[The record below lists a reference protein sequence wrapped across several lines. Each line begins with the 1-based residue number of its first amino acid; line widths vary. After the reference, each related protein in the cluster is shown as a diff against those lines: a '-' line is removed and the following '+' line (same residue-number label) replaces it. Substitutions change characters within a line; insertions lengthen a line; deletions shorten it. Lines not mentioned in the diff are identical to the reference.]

1 MGNDSS
7 EKMFS
12 KGMDDMAEKK
22 ASKAKT
28 DAQDERKKALD
39 AALQQIERSYGK
51 GAVMRLG
58 DNIGM
63 KVDCIPTGSMAL
75 DAALGIGGLPRGR
88 IDEIYGPEASGKTT
102 LALHAVA
109 EAQKKGGEAAYIDV
123 EHALDPVYAKAL
135 GVDVDS
141 LLVSQPD
148 AGEQALEIM
157 EALIRSGAVDIVVL
171 DSVAALVPRAEI
183 EGEMGDSHVG
193 LQARLMS
200 QAMRKLAPVVDG
212 NPEVT
217 SGGNALK
224 YYASVRLDV
233 RRAETLKV
241 GGEPIGS
248 HTRVKIVKN
257 KVAPPFKEAEFD
269 VIYGQGISHDS
280 ELVDLAVKLDIVQKS
295 GAWFSY
301 KEDRLGQGKENT
313 KEYLRAHPEL
323 MAEIEELVRAGL
335 PKLNPSAVKAPAPVQ
350 QPVEIPIEA
359 AAKVTAPTAKAQI
372 DIVVDD

>member
-1 MGNDSS
+1 M
-7 EKMFS
+7 
-12 KGMDDMAEKK
+12 
-22 ASKAKT
+22 
-28 DAQDERKKALD
+28 
-39 AALQQIERSYGK
+39 
-51 GAVMRLG
+51 
-58 DNIGM
+58 
-63 KVDCIPTGSMAL
+63 
-75 DAALGIGGLPRGR
+75 
-88 IDEIYGPEASGKTT
+88 
-102 LALHAVA
+102 
-109 EAQKKGGEAAYIDV
+109 
-123 EHALDPVYAKAL
+123 
-135 GVDVDS
+135 
-141 LLVSQPD
+141 
-148 AGEQALEIM
+148 
-157 EALIRSGAVDIVVL
+157 
-171 DSVAALVPRAEI
+171 
-183 EGEMGDSHVG
+183 
-193 LQARLMS
+193 
-200 QAMRKLAPVVDG
+200 
-212 NPEVT
+212 
-217 SGGNALK
+217 
-224 YYASVRLDV
+224 RLDV

-313 KEYLRAHPEL
+313 KDYLRAHPEL
-323 MAEIEELVRAGL
+323 MAEIEEQVRAGL